1 MSLSNL
7 ILNTGIMNLGT
18 LVRKGEDGAIH
29 VSERVTVFSVMIHY
43 LYSKP
48 SESGLNYARYKTND
62 HRITK

>member
-1 MSLSNL
+1 
-7 ILNTGIMNLGT
+7 MNLGT